1 MTHEFPSLPKSFF
14 PNATAGHNYTDSLSS
29 FPLLAGLTL
38 LTLHA
43 YFLEPLIPG
52 LLPNLVW
59 LEPCPQPHC
68 SY

>member
-1 MTHEFPSLPKSFF
+1 MNFPSLSKSFL
-14 PNATAGHNYTDSLSS
+14 PNATAGHNYIDSLSS
-29 FPLLAGLTL
+29 FSLLVSSTL